1 MPRAHSSHNPLARR
15 AEHRRQRAPCLDHLR
30 GTFARLAPIAEELG
44 TTDMVSALCADML
57 KQGNDAR
64 WMRNTYHS
72 SRNLPGVVQA
82 MVDRFS
88 GRERQAVEMDVE
100 ANLPMVTPE
109 RERRRIRASSE
120 PLVDVQQ
127 FAAPEEPAM
136 LQPARLH

>member
-1 MPRAHSSHNPLARR
+1 
-15 AEHRRQRAPCLDHLR
+15 
-30 GTFARLAPIAEELG
+30 
-44 TTDMVSALCADML
+44 
-57 KQGNDAR
+57 
-64 WMRNTYHS
+64 
-72 SRNLPGVVQA
+72 

-109 RERRRIRASSE
+109 RERRRILASSE